1 MNMKYSENIEN
12 FLNFLRESQ
21 QEYNIAVSEEKEKND
36 ETQDLLH
43 TIELQNHIPYN
54 ELLIFRATKQ
64 VRENRRKAKDCVQQL
79 QPVVDWLKD
88 NQKVIKELEKLL
100 GNVRKE
106 EQYIE
111 NRYYTPKTDIVER
124 TLGRRKEEI

>member
-1 MNMKYSENIEN
+1 MKYSENIDN

-21 QEYNIAVSEEKEKND
+21 QEYNMAVSDEKEKND

-54 ELLIFRATKQ
+54 ELLIFQVTKQ
-64 VRENRRKAKDCVQQL
+64 VRQKRRIAKDTIRQL
-79 QPVVDWLKD
+79 QPIVDWFKE
-88 NQKVIKELEKLL
+88 NQKVIKELERLL

-106 EQYIE
+106 EQHIE
-111 NRYYTPKTDIVER
+111 NRYYTPKTDIVEW
-124 TLGRRKEEI
+124 TLGRKV

>member
-1 MNMKYSENIEN
+1 MKYSENIDN

-21 QEYNIAVSEEKEKND
+21 QEYNIAVSDEKEKND

-54 ELLIFRATKQ
+54 ELLIFQVTKQ
-64 VRENRRKAKDCVQQL
+64 VRQKRRIAKDTIRQL
-79 QPVVDWLKD
+79 QPIVDWFKE
-88 NQKVIKELEKLL
+88 NQKVIKELERLL

-106 EQYIE
+106 EQHIE
-111 NRYYTPKTDIVER
+111 NRYYTSKTDIVER
-124 TLGRRKEEI
+124 TLGRKV